1 MCCSA
6 PASLGQPIN
15 SVNYKVMLNEKQFR
29 DRAIRELREIGKR
42 VQSLMTDRALYNS
55 LQSDVIAPNPQLADS
70 SNPYLLMIR
79 GAYTDATTMRLRR
92 LFAPDANLSLRRLVA
107 QFAEYPDML
116 HDKLTGRE
124 LSADL
129 AELDQLAT
137 VLKEKEDPH
146 FAAHERTPA
155 ALATANRE
163 LDRALDLLA
172 DCVKRYYWIVA
183 DAYIEVEPAAADNA
197 LAIFR
202 SAWIETK

>member
-107 QFAEYPDML
+107 QFAEYPEML

-137 VLKEKEDPH
+137 VLKEKMDPH
-146 FAAHERTPA
+146 FAPRERTPA

-163 LDRALDLLA
+163 LDRAIDLLA
-172 DCVKRYYWIVA
+172 ECVKRYYWIVA
-183 DAYIEVEPAAADNA
+183 DAYIDTEPTGIDQS